1 MATEKID
8 LRTYVYLDILQPQM
22 TGFLQTVAQGFQP
35 LEGQA
40 SLFIEISPGI
50 AINRVTDIA
59 LKRASVTPAMQI
71 VEREFGLLELHSF
84 DQGQVREAGR
94 AVLDHFGLDENARL
108 KPRILTNE
116 IITDI
121 DGHQTMLL
129 NRMRHGQLIDEG
141 EAFYILE
148 VHPAG
153 YASFAANEAEK
164 ASPIKLLEMIS
175 FGAFG
180 RLYLSGNEDEIKE
193 AAKAV
198 AASLGSLS
206 GRENIP
212 AAPKGK

>member
-1 MATEKID
+1 MAADRID
-8 LRTYVYLDILQPQM
+8 LRTYIYIDILQPQM

-59 LKRASVTPAMQI
+59 LKRTSVTPAMQI

-84 DQGQVREAGR
+84 DQGQVREAGA
-94 AVLDHFGLDENARL
+94 AVLAHFGLEENARL
-108 KPRILTNE
+108 KPRVMTSE

-121 DGHQTMLL
+121 DGHQTMLI

-141 EAFYILE
+141 EAFYIME

-153 YASFAANEAEK
+153 YAAFAANEAEK
-164 ASPIKLLEMIS
+164 ASPIKLLEMMS

-198 AASLGSLS
+198 NASLAAVT
-206 GRENIP
+206 GRENE
-212 AAPKGK
+212 GKK